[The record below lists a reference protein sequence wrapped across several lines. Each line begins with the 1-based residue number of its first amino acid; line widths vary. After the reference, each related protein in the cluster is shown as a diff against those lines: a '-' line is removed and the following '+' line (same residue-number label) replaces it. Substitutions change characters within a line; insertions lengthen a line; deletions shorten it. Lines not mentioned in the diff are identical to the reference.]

1 MKIFRSF
8 KTKDKLDLVLY
19 GSTVKNPRAVI
30 FLVHGMGEHARRY
43 AHVAEYFKNA
53 NIAMVAIDLRGHGRS
68 MGKRGHMPSF
78 EHMMNDLKLALSEIV
93 SAYKGVPVVLY
104 GHSMGGNLILNYL
117 LRNAQGIIGAI
128 VTGPYL
134 RLGFEPPKWKV
145 LLAKLSANIYPA
157 LSQPTGLEKIALA
170 RSPQVIQEYEND
182 PLVHDKI
189 TASFFI
195 NIHQAGIDAIVRS
208 KELKIPILLMHGA
221 KDRLTS
227 PGGSEEFYSNA
238 GPNVSFHLL
247 EELYHEIHNEPENN
261 DVFQTQ
267 LSWIEDLLK
276 KLRQPNHT

>member
-1 MKIFRSF
+1 MKRFRSF
-8 KTKDKLDLVLY
+8 KTEDKLNLELY
-19 GSTVKNPRAVI
+19 SSSVKKPRVVI

-43 AHVAEYFKNA
+43 THVAKYFKNA
-53 NIAMVAIDLRGHGRS
+53 NIAMVAIDLRGHGS
-68 MGKRGHMPSF
+68 SQGKRGHMPSF
-78 EHMMNDLKLALSEIV
+78 EHMMSDLKLALSEIF
-93 SAYKGVPVVLY
+93 SSYKGVPVVLY

-117 LRNAQGIIGAI
+117 LRDTQGIIGAI

-195 NIHQAGIDAIVRS
+195 NIHQAGIDAIDRS
-208 KELKIPILLMHGA
+208 TELAIPILLMHGA

-227 PGGSEEFYSNA
+227 PAGSKEFYSNA

-267 LSWIEDLLK
+267 LLWIEELLE
-276 KLRQPNHT
+276 KLR

>member
-1 MKIFRSF
+1 MKRFRSF
-8 KTKDKLDLVLY
+8 KTEDKLNLELY
-19 GSTVKNPRAVI
+19 SSSVKKPRVVI

-43 AHVAEYFKNA
+43 THVAEYFKNV
-53 NIAMVAIDLRGHGRS
+53 NIAMVAIDLRGHGS
-68 MGKRGHMPSF
+68 SQGKRGHMPSF
-78 EHMMNDLKLALSEIV
+78 EHMMSDLKLALSEIF
-93 SAYKGVPVVLY
+93 SSYRGVPVVLY

-117 LRNAQGIIGAI
+117 LRDTQGIIGAI

-195 NIHQAGIDAIVRS
+195 NIHQAGIDAIDRS
-208 KELKIPILLMHGA
+208 TELAIPILLMHGA

-227 PGGSEEFYSNA
+227 PAGSKEFYSNA

-267 LSWIEDLLK
+267 LLWMEELLE
-276 KLRQPNHT
+276 KLR

>member
-8 KTKDKLDLVLY
+8 KTEDKLNLELY
-19 GSTVKNPRAVI
+19 SSSVMKPRAVI

-43 AHVAEYFKNA
+43 THVAEYFKNV
-53 NIAMVAIDLRGHGRS
+53 NIAMVAIDLRGHGS
-68 MGKRGHMPSF
+68 SQGKRGHMPSF
-78 EHMMNDLKLALSEIV
+78 EHMMSDLKLALAEIV

-117 LRNAQGIIGAI
+117 LRGTQGIIGAI

-195 NIHQAGIDAIVRS
+195 NIHQAGIDAIARS
-208 KELKIPILLMHGA
+208 IELAIPILLMHGA

-227 PGGSEEFYSNA
+227 PAGSKEFYSNA

-267 LSWIEDLLK
+267 LLWIEELLE
-276 KLRQPNHT
+276 KLR

>member
-8 KTKDKLDLVLY
+8 KTKDKLEIVLY
-19 GSTVKNPRAVI
+19 GSKVKNPRAVI

-117 LRNAQGIIGAI
+117 LRKAQGIIGAI

-267 LSWIEDLLK
+267 LSWIEDLLE
-276 KLRQPNHT
+276 KLRQPDHT

>member
-1 MKIFRSF
+1 MKRFRSF
-8 KTKDKLDLVLY
+8 KTEDKLNLELY
-19 GSTVKNPRAVI
+19 SSSVMKPRAVI

-43 AHVAEYFKNA
+43 THVAEYFKNA
-53 NIAMVAIDLRGHGRS
+53 NIAMVAIDLRGHGS
-68 MGKRGHMPSF
+68 SQGKRGHMPSF
-78 EHMMNDLKLALSEIV
+78 EHMMSDLKLARSEIF
-93 SAYKGVPVVLY
+93 SSYKGVPVVLY

-117 LRNAQGIIGAI
+117 LRDTQGIIGAI

-195 NIHQAGIDAIVRS
+195 NIHQAGIDAIDRS
-208 KELKIPILLMHGA
+208 TELAIPILLMHGA

-227 PGGSEEFYSNA
+227 PAGSKEFYSNA

-267 LSWIEDLLK
+267 LLWIEELLE
-276 KLRQPNHT
+276 KLR

>member
-8 KTKDKLDLVLY
+8 KTEDKLNLELY
-19 GSTVKNPRAVI
+19 SSSIMKPRVVI

-43 AHVAEYFKNA
+43 THVAEYFKNA
-53 NIAMVAIDLRGHGRS
+53 NIAMVAIDLRGHGS
-68 MGKRGHMPSF
+68 SQGKRGHMPSF
-78 EHMMNDLKLALSEIV
+78 EHMMSDLKLALAEIV

-117 LRNAQGIIGAI
+117 LRGTQGIIGAI

-195 NIHQAGIDAIVRS
+195 NIHQAGIDAIARS
-208 KELKIPILLMHGA
+208 TELAIPILLMHGV

-227 PGGSEEFYSNA
+227 PDGSKEFYSNA
-238 GPNVSFHLL
+238 GPYVRFHLL

-267 LSWIEDLLK
+267 LLWIEELLE
-276 KLRQPNHT
+276 KLR

>member
-19 GSTVKNPRAVI
+19 GSMVKNPRAVI

-68 MGKRGHMPSF
+68 TGKRGHMPSF

-93 SAYKGVPVVLY
+93 SAYKGVPIVLY

-117 LRNAQGIIGAI
+117 LRNAQEIIGAI

-267 LSWIEDLLK
+267 LSWIEDLLE
-276 KLRQPNHT
+276 KLRQPDHT